1 MSEIIPKIVNSK
13 PCNGKIVIREEKPKN
28 ESIDA
33 SNPIPQLAQDNP
45 NIEINI
51 DKVCQKPLFLFIFLL
66 SFNKINI
73 NKNKSD
79 IEKINKIVINN
90 IKGFFNSLISKNEI
104 KNNFIFSDIEKKSK
118 EKIFKELIKFLNTKY
133 KNENDNIKN
142 IK

>member
-45 NIEINI
+45 NMEINI